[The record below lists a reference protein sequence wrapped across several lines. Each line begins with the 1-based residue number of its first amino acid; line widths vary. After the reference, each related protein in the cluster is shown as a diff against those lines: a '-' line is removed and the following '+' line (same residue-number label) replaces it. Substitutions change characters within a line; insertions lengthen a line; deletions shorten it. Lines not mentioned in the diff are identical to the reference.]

1 MYRERKAFEGAFHGL
16 CRLQVFLLESGRR
29 WLAILFN
36 NYNSGM
42 KLTTIHKYIIK
53 IFIVNII
60 IILVTRHESSFARI
74 VSITITMS
82 VEFCIMYVF
91 TNFIE

>member
-16 CRLQVFLLESGRR
+16 CMLQVFLLESGRK
-29 WLAILFN
+29 WYAILFN

-53 IFIVNII
+53 IFIANV
-60 IILVTRHESSFARI
+60 ILVTRHESSFARI